1 MIRYSLRRLL
11 QAIPLLAI
19 VSVFLFVLTRA
30 LGDPLATFGGRQV
43 VRSADRERLTRQLGL
58 DQPVCNCLDQRLR
71 LSWQACWHH
80 PLRTQYMSWLIGN
93 TWTVVG
99 TAADGTPQYGIR
111 RGLLRGDLGTS
122 FVTRRPVLAM
132 IGERLPNTLLLMG
145 SSEVVIVLLALFCG
159 MSAALKPYSRYD
171 HLTTTLTLIGYSLP
185 IQLVA
190 FALIYLFAVRF
201 KHWGLPYFPTG
212 GVYDPLVGSTL
223 PQVLWHLVLPV
234 TATATTYV
242 AAYSRYIR
250 ASMLEVMAQDYI
262 RTARAKG
269 LDEYR
274 IVLRHAL
281 KNAAL
286 PLVTLLGLDLPFL
299 LAGAVVVETIFAWPG
314 IGRLFIEHTS
324 KADVPVLMG
333 ILSLLAVAIVVT
345 QLLTDLAYAVLD
357 PRIRYERQ

>member
-1 MIRYSLRRLL
+1 MMRYTLRRLL
-11 QAIPLLAI
+11 QAMPLLAI
-19 VSVFLFVLTRA
+19 VSILLFVLTRA
-30 LGDPLATFGGRQV
+30 LGDPLATFGGRQL

-58 DQPVCNCLDQRLR
+58 DQPVCNCLDHRLR

-93 TWTVVG
+93 TWTTVG
-99 TAADGTPQYGIR
+99 TDAAGTPLYGTR
-111 RGLLRGDLGTS
+111 RGVLRGDLGTS
-122 FVTRRPVLAM
+122 FVTRRPVFEM

-145 SSEVVIVLLALFCG
+145 TSEVVIVLLALVIG
-159 MSAALKPYSRYD
+159 LTAALRPHSSYD
-171 HLTTTLTLIGYSLP
+171 HLTTILTLIGYSLP
-185 IQLVA
+185 IQVVA
-190 FALIYLFAVRF
+190 FGLMYLFAVRF
-201 KHWGLPYFPTG
+201 KDWGLPYFPTG
-212 GVYDPLVGSTL
+212 GIYDPLVGRTL

-234 TATATTYV
+234 LATTTTYI

-250 ASMLEVMAQDYI
+250 ASLLDVIGQDYI

-274 IVLRHAL
+274 VVLHHAL

-314 IGRLFIEHTS
+314 IGRLFIEHTT

-333 ILSLLAVAIVVT
+333 ILVMLAVAIVVA

-357 PRIRYERQ
+357 PRIRYARR